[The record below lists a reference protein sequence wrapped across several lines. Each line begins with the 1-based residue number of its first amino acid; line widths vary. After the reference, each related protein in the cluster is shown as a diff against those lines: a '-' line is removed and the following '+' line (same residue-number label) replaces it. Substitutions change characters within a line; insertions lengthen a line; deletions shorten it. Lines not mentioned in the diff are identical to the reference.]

1 MTLFD
6 YIDAT
11 TPEYGTSNHKLRK
24 EIKRM
29 RGCIQQLVRARV
41 DVDAVLGEV
50 KDEYIRTAVLI
61 AKGNRS
67 KAALMTG
74 LHRNT
79 ISRHVPGKR
88 KPVASAGIAL
98 TMAALRKTSE

>member
-11 TPEYGTSNHKLRK
+11 TPEYGASIHKLHK

-41 DVDAVLGEV
+41 DVDTVLGEV

-61 AKGNRS
+61 ANGNRS

-79 ISRHVPGKR
+79 VSRHVPRKR
-88 KPVASAGIAL
+88 PASVGAPVAHRKAAG
-98 TMAALRKTSE
+98 E